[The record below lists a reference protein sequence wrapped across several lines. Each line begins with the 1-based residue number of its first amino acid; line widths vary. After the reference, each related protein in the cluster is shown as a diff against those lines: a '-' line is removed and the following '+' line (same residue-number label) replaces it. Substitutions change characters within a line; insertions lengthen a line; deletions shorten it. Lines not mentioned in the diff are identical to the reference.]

1 VRSRRQKGYSLVEMI
16 AMAIVI
22 VPLFL
27 ALIDLYFVILG
38 YWWTVSH
45 CRAAARA
52 AAQGPPNAL
61 ARDEPLRRALLYMNV
76 SGADGNSTLRLT
88 DCNVTDS
95 LRSIPDLTTGGAV
108 SGTVTVN
115 VTVEVIPPFLLKMGV
130 PGQKFVVNSSQSSPY
145 TYVLRAKPEQ
155 PDTTKPLQ

>member
-1 VRSRRQKGYSLVEMI
+1 MI
-16 AMAIVI
+16 AMAVVI

-52 AAQGPPNAL
+52 AAQGPPTAL
-61 ARDEPLRRALLYMNV
+61 AQDEPKRRALEYMNV
-76 SGADGNSTLRLT
+76 SGADGSPTLKLT
-88 DCNVTDS
+88 SCEVTDS
-95 LRSIPDLTTGGAV
+95 LRSVPDPTTGGAV

-115 VTVEVIPPFLLKMGV
+115 VTVEVVPPFLLKMGV
-130 PGQKFVVNSSQSSPY
+130 PGQKFVVNASQSSPY
-145 TYVLRAKPEQ
+145 TYVLRAKPEEQ
-155 PDTTKPLQ
+155 DTTTKPLQ